1 MKKVLVSM
9 FLFVFCLCLLGCENI
24 GNNKLLRNQAG
35 YAWLDDINIENI
47 EKVQIEF
54 GDGMTYIG
62 NTQSIYSSI
71 EVEVIKDVFD
81 YWYNCKVEQYSQEN
95 EGVMDAGTEHT
106 KFYLNTGEV
115 KEIAII
121 GIYLKDSNGMDFKV
135 KSPYRMD
142 ESKFLRTYKFVTDEE
157 YGKLYEY
164 TPIMEYAYIGDVPMK
179 EIEFMEMM
187 DEIYLE
193 GVVSQYFIETN
204 FGKIHFLLDVYF
216 WVERTNVS
224 SENEIPIYYQL
235 YNTSIYDL
243 AEKYMNLNNEETYKL
258 TIQNQTAYELIGIKN
273 EYKADEEV
281 EVKMIYEDC
290 VCTFAFLDGEL
301 LGELNGSDS
310 IKFNMP
316 AKDSVL
322 TINYS
327 GKFITVIHPEFIYH
341 FLTGFDS
348 VILSDGKGSASV
360 NKAYSDFSSQTF
372 FEEFSLIEVTVIKD
386 NDDFQ
391 MTGVDYH
398 ITFNNSFDD
407 FVSLKFYNINDL
419 DNDKVT
425 NVYYG
430 RLKCFSNPSVNYQF
444 TINKDIF
451 YEIIDYFFNDT
462 ELASLFY
469 SLQESF
475 DNGFLTN
482 EDLQQIAN
490 LNNNGPFNP
499 VEIDQNIAILIM
511 KDFCEMHNT
520 EYEENGG
527 SVRCFGEYNGYY
539 AVMVDGCGIE
549 YTTAIDSEVVDGITF
564 IYGSSQHI
572 LLWKYHQ

>member
-1 MKKVLVSM
+1 MKKILVSM
-9 FLFVFCLCLLGCENI
+9 FLLVFGLCLVGCSVPPEPLDPTTLGDLFTDYGFESVYLDQDNV
-24 GNNKLLRNQAG
+24 NKISVGTLQQ
-35 YAWLDDINIENI
+35 E
-47 EKVQIEF
+47 EF
-54 GDGMTYIG
+54 Y
-62 NTQSIYSSI
+62 QELSSL
-71 EVEVIKDVFD
+71 
-81 YWYNCKVEQYSQEN
+81 KVE
-95 EGVMDAGTEHT
+95 
-106 KFYLNTGEV
+106 
-115 KEIAII
+115 
-121 GIYLKDSNGMDFKV
+121 
-135 KSPYRMD
+135 
-142 ESKFLRTYKFVTDEE
+142 LRK
-157 YGKLYEY
+157 
-164 TPIMEYAYIGDVPMK
+164 
-179 EIEFMEMM
+179 
-187 DEIYLE
+187 
-193 GVVSQYFIETN
+193 GVVDE
-204 FGKIHFLLDVYF
+204 LDLYHTVYF
-216 WVERTNVS
+216 WSVVSKEKNYINFFGQGDKIMYATVYFNDKVFEVETNV
-224 SENEIPIYYQL
+224 EVFVELINYV
-235 YNTSIYDL
+235 SIKD
-243 AEKYMNLNNEETYKL
+243 KNYKL
-258 TIQNQTAYELIGIKN
+258 TIQNQTEYELIGIKN

-281 EVKMIYEDC
+281 EIKMIYEDD

-301 LGELNGSDS
+301 LGELTGINS

-322 TINYS
+322 TISYS
-327 GKFITVIHPEFIYH
+327 EEFIKVIHPEFIYH

-360 NKAYSDFSSQTF
+360 KKAYSDFSSQTF
-372 FEEFSLIEVTVIKD
+372 FEEFSLIEVTVIED

-391 MTGVDYH
+391 MPGVDYH

-444 TINKDIF
+444 AINKDIF
-451 YEIIDYFFNDT
+451 YEIIDYFFKDT

-482 EDLQQIAN
+482 EDLQQLAN

-499 VEIDQNIAILIM
+499 VEINKDIATLII

-527 SVRCFGEYNGYY
+527 SVRCFGDYNGYY

-572 LLWKYHQ
+572 LLWKYHE

>member
-1 MKKVLVSM
+1 MKKILVSM
-9 FLFVFCLCLLGCENI
+9 FLLVFGLCLVGCENI
-24 GNNKLLRNQAG
+24 GN
-35 YAWLDDINIENI
+35 
-47 EKVQIEF
+47 
-54 GDGMTYIG
+54 
-62 NTQSIYSSI
+62 S
-71 EVEVIKDVFD
+71 
-81 YWYNCKVEQYSQEN
+81 
-95 EGVMDAGTEHT
+95 
-106 KFYLNTGEV
+106 
-115 KEIAII
+115 
-121 GIYLKDSNGMDFKV
+121 
-135 KSPYRMD
+135 
-142 ESKFLRTYKFVTDEE
+142 
-157 YGKLYEY
+157 
-164 TPIMEYAYIGDVPMK
+164 
-179 EIEFMEMM
+179 
-187 DEIYLE
+187 
-193 GVVSQYFIETN
+193 
-204 FGKIHFLLDVYF
+204 
-216 WVERTNVS
+216 
-224 SENEIPIYYQL
+224 
-235 YNTSIYDL
+235 
-243 AEKYMNLNNEETYKL
+243 ETYEL
-258 TIQNQTAYELIGIKN
+258 TIQNQTEYELIGIKN

-281 EVKMIYEDC
+281 EVKMIYEDD

-301 LGELNGSDS
+301 LGELTGINS

-322 TINYS
+322 TISYS
-327 GKFITVIHPEFIYH
+327 EEFITVIHPEFIYH

-372 FEEFSLIEVTVIKD
+372 FEEFSLIEVTVIED

-430 RLKCFSNPSVNYQF
+430 RLKCFSNSSVNYQF
-444 TINKDIF
+444 AINKDIF

-490 LNNNGPFNP
+490 LNNNGPFNL

-511 KDFCEMHNT
+511 KDFCKMHNVD
-520 EYEENGG
+520 YDENPG

-539 AVMVDGCGIE
+539 AVMVDGCGIA
-549 YTTAIDSEVVDGITF
+549 YLTWLTSETVDGITF
-564 IYGSSQHI
+564 NYGSSQHI
-572 LLWKYHQ
+572 LIWKYHE

>member
-1 MKKVLVSM
+1 MKKILVST
-9 FLFVFCLCLLGCENI
+9 FLLVFGLCLVGCENAD
-24 GNNKLLRNQAG
+24 N
-35 YAWLDDINIENI
+35 
-47 EKVQIEF
+47 
-54 GDGMTYIG
+54 
-62 NTQSIYSSI
+62 S
-71 EVEVIKDVFD
+71 
-81 YWYNCKVEQYSQEN
+81 
-95 EGVMDAGTEHT
+95 
-106 KFYLNTGEV
+106 
-115 KEIAII
+115 
-121 GIYLKDSNGMDFKV
+121 
-135 KSPYRMD
+135 
-142 ESKFLRTYKFVTDEE
+142 
-157 YGKLYEY
+157 
-164 TPIMEYAYIGDVPMK
+164 
-179 EIEFMEMM
+179 
-187 DEIYLE
+187 
-193 GVVSQYFIETN
+193 
-204 FGKIHFLLDVYF
+204 
-216 WVERTNVS
+216 
-224 SENEIPIYYQL
+224 
-235 YNTSIYDL
+235 
-243 AEKYMNLNNEETYKL
+243 ETYKL
-258 TIQNQTAYELIGIKN
+258 TIQNQTEYELIGIKN
-273 EYKADEEV
+273 EYKAYEEV
-281 EVKMIYEDC
+281 EVKMIYVDD

-301 LGELNGSDS
+301 LGVLTGFDS

-322 TINYS
+322 TISYS
-327 GKFITVIHPEFIYH
+327 REFITVIHPEFIYH

-348 VILSDGKGSASV
+348 VILSDAKGSASV
-360 NKAYSDFSSQTF
+360 KKAYSDFSSQTF
-372 FEEFSLIEVTVIKD
+372 FEEFSLIEVTVIED

-407 FVSLKFYNINDL
+407 FVSLNFYNINDL

-430 RLKCFSNPSVNYQF
+430 RLKCFSNPSVSYQF
-444 TINKDIF
+444 AINKDIF
-451 YEIIDYFFNDT
+451 YEIIDYFFKDT
-462 ELASLFY
+462 ELVSLFY

-499 VEIDQNIAILIM
+499 VEINKDIATLII

-520 EYEENGG
+520 EYEENCG

-572 LLWKYHQ
+572 LLWKYHE